1 LPAEKHKPMKKLIP
15 CGRHIEPEA
24 SREYPGAAGF
34 GHTPTSPQRRGTRQ
48 SHQYSKRGRISSTCS
63 AVWGL
68 AILFATSAIAL
79 PSALAEPPQLPSPK
93 RAEYRIAIHCSLKV
107 LQLWRDNQLF
117 REYPIET
124 GKGGVGKHRSGDHR
138 TPVGDYEVS
147 WMACR
152 NGSKG
157 HRIIDQRSWCKGN
170 CFIDAPTGPA
180 LEKLWTDSYG
190 GDEAAV
196 ISINYPNIK
205 DRQRGFTGDCIH
217 IHSNKRVIDGMM
229 KKSYGCIHMYPK
241 DAMELY
247 NIVEVGTPVKML
259 P

>member
-1 LPAEKHKPMKKLIP
+1 MMFEVRYCEEAKLTGI
-15 CGRHIEPEA
+15 G
-24 SREYPGAAGF
+24 SNSGA
-34 GHTPTSPQRRGTRQ
+34 RRLR
-48 SHQYSKRGRISSTCS
+48 SVCCFSLLL
-63 AVWGL
+63 V
-68 AILFATSAIAL
+68 
-79 PSALAEPPQLPSPK
+79 LAEFAVPVAASGPPQLPSPK
-93 RAEYRIAIHCSLKV
+93 QAEYRIAVHCSLNV
-107 LQLWRDNQLF
+107 LQLWRADQLV

-124 GKGGVGKHRSGDHR
+124 GKTGAGKRRSGDHR

-152 NGSKG
+152 DGSKG
-157 HRIIDQRSWCKGN
+157 HKIVDQRSWCKGN
-170 CFIDAPTGPA
+170 CFVDASTGPP

-217 IHSNKRVIDGMM
+217 IHANKRIRDGMM
-229 KKSYGCIHMYPK
+229 GKSYGCIHMYPK

>member
-1 LPAEKHKPMKKLIP
+1 MSEANHCNGAKLARI
-15 CGRHIEPEA
+15 GSISEA
-24 SREYPGAAGF
+24 RWVGNICFHALLFLLAAF
-34 GHTPTSPQRRGTRQ
+34 ASP
-48 SHQYSKRGRISSTCS
+48 SS
-63 AVWGL
+63 A
-68 AILFATSAIAL
+68 
-79 PSALAEPPQLPSPK
+79 AEPPQLPTPK
-93 RAEYRIAIHCSLKV
+93 QAEYRIAIHSALNV
-107 LQLWRDNQLF
+107 LQLWRENQLVT
-117 REYPIET
+117 EYPIET
-124 GKGGVGKHRSGDHR
+124 GKGGVGKQKSGDHR

-152 NGSKG
+152 DGSKG
-157 HRIIDQRSWCKGN
+157 HRIVDQRSWCRGN
-170 CFIDAPTGPA
+170 CFIDASTGPP

-196 ISINYPNIK
+196 ISINYPNTK

-217 IHSNKRVIDGMM
+217 IHANKRTREGMM
-229 KKSYGCIHMYPK
+229 GKSYGCIHMYPK

>member
-1 LPAEKHKPMKKLIP
+1 MFVDPLDIKVAEPREP
-15 CGRHIEPEA
+15 CLRREDHIRSYSFE
-24 SREYPGAAGF
+24 SGF
-34 GHTPTSPQRRGTRQ
+34 
-48 SHQYSKRGRISSTCS
+48 
-63 AVWGL
+63 VL
-68 AILFATSAIAL
+68 LFALLVIAL
-79 PSALAEPPQLPSPK
+79 PSRAEPPQVPSPK
-93 RAEYRIAIHCSLKV
+93 KAEYRIAIHCSLNV
-107 LQLWRDNQLF
+107 LQLWRDNQLV

-124 GKGGVGKHRSGDHR
+124 GKGGVGKQRSGDHR

-152 NGSKG
+152 DGAKG
-157 HRIIDQRSWCKGN
+157 HKIIDLRSWCKGN

-205 DRQRGFTGDCIH
+205 DRHRGYTGECIH
-217 IHSNKRVIDGMM
+217 IHANKRVIEGMM
-229 KKSYGCIHMYPK
+229 GKSYGCIHMYPK

-247 NIVEVGTPVKML
+247 NVVDVGTPVKML

>member
-1 LPAEKHKPMKKLIP
+1 MFE
-15 CGRHIEPEA
+15 GRHYEETELTGIGRNCKA
-24 SREYPGAAGF
+24 RGLGNIRFSAFLLLLAAF
-34 GHTPTSPQRRGTRQ
+34 ALTS
-48 SHQYSKRGRISSTCS
+48 S
-63 AVWGL
+63 A
-68 AILFATSAIAL
+68 
-79 PSALAEPPQLPSPK
+79 AEPPQLPLPK
-93 RAEYRIAIHCSLKV
+93 QAEYRIAIHSSMNV
-107 LQLWRDNQLF
+107 LQLWRDDQLV

-124 GKGGVGKHRSGDHR
+124 GKGGVGKQRGGDHR

-152 NGSKG
+152 DGSKG

-170 CFIDAPTGPA
+170 CFIDASTGPA

-196 ISINYPNIK
+196 ISINYPNAK

-217 IHSNKRVIDGMM
+217 IHANKKIRDGMM
-229 KKSYGCIHMYPK
+229 GKSYGCIHMYPK

-247 NIVEVGTPVKML
+247 SIVEVGTPVKML

>member
-1 LPAEKHKPMKKLIP
+1 MFIHELAFKMVRPKEPFLCGEGSLNSYSFESKL
-15 CGRHIEPEA
+15 
-24 SREYPGAAGF
+24 
-34 GHTPTSPQRRGTRQ
+34 
-48 SHQYSKRGRISSTCS
+48 
-63 AVWGL
+63 VL
-68 AILFATSAIAL
+68 LFALLAIAL
-79 PSALAEPPQLPSPK
+79 PSAAEPPHLPTPK
-93 RAEYRIAIHCSLKV
+93 QAEYRIAIHSALNV
-107 LQLWRDNQLF
+107 LQLWRYDQLV

-124 GKGGVGKHRSGDHR
+124 GKGGIGKQRSGDHR

-152 NGSKG
+152 DGSKG
-157 HRIIDQRSWCKGN
+157 HKIIDQRSWCRGN
-170 CFIDAPTGPA
+170 CFIDASTGPP

-196 ISINYPNIK
+196 ISINYPNMK
-205 DRQRGFTGDCIH
+205 DQQRGFTGDCIH
-217 IHSNKRVIDGMM
+217 IHACKRTRDGILG
-229 KKSYGCIHMYPK
+229 KSHGCIHMYPK